1 MSKPPEVWLRG
12 PLPDVTP
19 LLQPAAHALL
29 QCAEEMRETLPT
41 LTDAQLRARP
51 GGAASIAY
59 HVVHALGSLD
69 RLYGYARGE
78 PLSAAQLEVLAAEKR
93 VNDEPADGGAL
104 AERFAAGVERALA
117 QLRATPADALT
128 APREVGRQRLPST
141 VIGLLFHGAEHTQ
154 RHTGQVATTAR
165 VVRGLAPGA

>member
-29 QCAEEMRETLPT
+29 QCLEELRELLPT

-78 PLSAAQLEVLAAEKR
+78 PLSPAQLEVLAAEKR
-93 VNDEPADGGAL
+93 VNDEAADGAAL

-117 QLRATPADALT
+117 QLRATPADTLT

-141 VIGLLFHGAEHTQ
+141 VLGLLSHGAEHTQ
-154 RHTGQVATTAR
+154 RHAGQVATTAR
-165 VVRGLAPGA
+165 VVRGLVPGA